1 MKWIGWCLL
10 WLCIAGRVGAEGPT
24 VKVGSKKFT
33 ESVVVG
39 ELLVHLASSSG
50 AEVTHHKEMGGT
62 RILWNALLSGD
73 IDIYPEYTG
82 TITQEIL
89 AGKGIAGLPQI
100 RQALAEQ
107 GIGMSLP
114 LGFNN
119 TYAIGIKEELAVRLD
134 IAKISDLVRHPE
146 LRFGF
151 GNEFM
156 ERGDGW
162 PGLRDRYGLPQREVR
177 GLDHDLAYRGLQ
189 SGDIDAMDL
198 YSTDAEIKHYNLRA
212 LADDQGYFPEY
223 LVLLIYRQDLND
235 RAPQALAA
243 MHKLEGQI
251 PETEMVTMNDRAK
264 LDKVPAAQVASDF
277 LRTRL
282 GIGVQLRHEGLL
294 YRLWQRTG
302 EHLLLVGVSLFA
314 AMIVA
319 VPLGVLAARRPRLGQ
334 ALLGGVGIVQTIPAL
349 ALLVVMIPFLG
360 IGVPSALA
368 ALFLYSLLPI
378 VRNTYTG
385 LSDIALPIRESAEA
399 LGLPPGARLRLIEM
413 PLAARS
419 ILGGIK
425 TAAVIN
431 VGFATLGALI
441 AAGGYG
447 QPILTGIRLDD
458 LGLILEGAIPA
469 AVLALLMQGVFE
481 LVERAIVPKGLRLE
495 PEGDAA

>member
-10 WLCIAGRVGAEGPT
+10 WLCFAGRVGAEGPT

-50 AEVTHHKEMGGT
+50 AEVTHQKEMGGT

-162 PGLRDRYGLPQREVR
+162 PGLRDRYGLPQRKVR
-177 GLDHDLAYRGLQ
+177 GLSRFAKRRYRRDGSLLDRRRDQTLQ
-189 SGDIDAMDL
+189 PS
-198 YSTDAEIKHYNLRA
+198 
-212 LADDQGYFPEY
+212 
-223 LVLLIYRQDLND
+223 
-235 RAPQALAA
+235 
-243 MHKLEGQI
+243 
-251 PETEMVTMNDRAK
+251 
-264 LDKVPAAQVASDF
+264 
-277 LRTRL
+277 RL
-282 GIGVQLRHEGLL
+282 GR
-294 YRLWQRTG
+294 
-302 EHLLLVGVSLFA
+302 
-314 AMIVA
+314 
-319 VPLGVLAARRPRLGQ
+319 
-334 ALLGGVGIVQTIPAL
+334 
-349 ALLVVMIPFLG
+349 
-360 IGVPSALA
+360 
-368 ALFLYSLLPI
+368 
-378 VRNTYTG
+378 
-385 LSDIALPIRESAEA
+385 
-399 LGLPPGARLRLIEM
+399 
-413 PLAARS
+413 
-419 ILGGIK
+419 
-425 TAAVIN
+425 
-431 VGFATLGALI
+431 
-441 AAGGYG
+441 
-447 QPILTGIRLDD
+447 
-458 LGLILEGAIPA
+458 
-469 AVLALLMQGVFE
+469 
-481 LVERAIVPKGLRLE
+481 
-495 PEGDAA
+495 